1 MMEMQ
6 QMINWELKR
15 AETQAKQEEQ
25 LALRKRQEEAM
36 EKEKVRRIREAE
48 EARRQRE
55 LEKMQ
60 RQQEEMA
67 ASRALAQRDYAEAKK
82 RKEMEERA
90 KAAWKQEMIQR
101 ERERAQK
108 AEEHRQQTQ
117 SILQELEAQAAKR
130 MEEMARRDE
139 ARKEKLERRRMEQRA
154 EMMEKTM
161 KNKQRIMTVNQ
172 DKERLAQMQWEEY
185 AQRQA
190 ESEMR
195 RLRLEEEQ
203 AAKREEQARYEAE
216 RRAAEQEIRE
226 HQKFLEAERR
236 ERLLEAER
244 DAEIRL
250 QLRNEEKAAIRLQKI
265 QEDQERD
272 RARRQVVDRMKETQE
287 ERLSQ
292 ILTKSQAKAERTNMM
307 KMKKR
312 MDMRSKW
319 EDAKLRAEAIQ
330 EALQR
335 KARREEYH
343 KSLLMTKLE
352 ADKARTDAIKN
363 QKDSILKQRK
373 IVKQKADLQRKE
385 ILNSFNK
392 LKMAKKLN
400 IDAVESV
407 LGSIARPKSATNSP
421 PKSVTK
427 PGRPRTAP
435 KSNRRPKTP
444 IKKPSA
450 SVVCRQRYISKHI
463 SRYPTEKVTIESG
476 SQDEIAPPATLT
488 VEEQLEALRRRQNQ
502 ELLRVLEEEQ
512 AAEEQ
517 REVILRQAR
526 DGAERNRLEKIF
538 GLERSQ
544 ASERI
549 MRLTEEHEV
558 MFNQRVAEL
567 KGVNKD
573 M

>member
-1 MMEMQ
+1 
-6 QMINWELKR
+6 
-15 AETQAKQEEQ
+15 
-25 LALRKRQEEAM
+25 
-36 EKEKVRRIREAE
+36 
-48 EARRQRE
+48 
-55 LEKMQ
+55 
-60 RQQEEMA
+60 
-67 ASRALAQRDYAEAKK
+67 
-82 RKEMEERA
+82 
-90 KAAWKQEMIQR
+90 
-101 ERERAQK
+101 
-108 AEEHRQQTQ
+108 
-117 SILQELEAQAAKR
+117 
-130 MEEMARRDE
+130 
-139 ARKEKLERRRMEQRA
+139 
-154 EMMEKTM
+154 
-161 KNKQRIMTVNQ
+161 
-172 DKERLAQMQWEEY
+172 
-185 AQRQA
+185 
-190 ESEMR
+190 
-195 RLRLEEEQ
+195 
-203 AAKREEQARYEAE
+203 
-216 RRAAEQEIRE
+216 
-226 HQKFLEAERR
+226 
-236 ERLLEAER
+236 
-244 DAEIRL
+244 
-250 QLRNEEKAAIRLQKI
+250 
-265 QEDQERD
+265 
-272 RARRQVVDRMKETQE
+272 
-287 ERLSQ
+287 
-292 ILTKSQAKAERTNMM
+292 
-307 KMKKR
+307 

-407 LGSIARPKSATNSP
+407 LGSIAHPKSATNSP
-421 PKSVTK
+421 PK
-427 PGRPRTAP
+427 
-435 KSNRRPKTP
+435 
-444 IKKPSA
+444 
-450 SVVCRQRYISKHI
+450 YISKHI